1 MFNVISRII
10 PLVLERGTRIFLG
23 TLFYQ
28 NDCKNIAHGRACG
41 GDIQRIIVCV
51 HDTMVYHD
59 LEAISARVKISHHS
73 QCVYS
78 DMYSVQWSVQ
88 WSVQHECSQSV
99 SQLWP
104 DHRMESTVGVRDR
117 ETF

>member
-41 GDIQRIIVCV
+41 GDIQRFIVCV

-59 LEAISARVKISHHS
+59 LEAILARVKISHHS

-78 DMYSVQWSVQ
+78 DMYSVHSSVIIVVI
-88 WSVQHECSQSV
+88 SSYK
-99 SQLWP
+99 
-104 DHRMESTVGVRDR
+104 R
-117 ETF
+117 